1 MKQYNGE
8 KYIISFTSFG
18 KRFNDACKMIFNLQK
33 QTYKNWHL
41 VITIFE
47 GDLKDITPNL
57 QLLID
62 SDLLEVIVAPEN
74 LCPHL
79 KYFYAMK
86 KYWDKPIITVDDDR
100 LYTPNLIEMLV
111 RKYESLNY
119 KSIVSNCAIKYERHG
134 NRISDRNSWP
144 QHRIAPN
151 EKSFVAMAEGFAGIL
166 YPPKCFDNLDD
177 ELPGIR
183 KCLYDDDLY
192 LRVIGIHN
200 KIPVTQVNGSYG
212 IDYWGVD
219 IPSAQEF
226 NLAQHNNAPM
236 QYRAD
241 VTRLMNDELIK
252 GFSL

>member
-1 MKQYNGE
+1 
-8 KYIISFTSFG
+8 
-18 KRFNDACKMIFNLQK
+18 
-33 QTYKNWHL
+33 
-41 VITIFE
+41 
-47 GDLKDITPNL
+47 
-57 QLLID
+57 
-62 SDLLEVIVAPEN
+62 
-74 LCPHL
+74 
-79 KYFYAMK
+79 
-86 KYWDKPIITVDDDR
+86 
-100 LYTPNLIEMLV
+100 
-111 RKYESLNY
+111 
-119 KSIVSNCAIKYERHG
+119 
-134 NRISDRNSWP
+134 
-144 QHRIAPN
+144 
-151 EKSFVAMAEGFAGIL
+151 MAEGFAGIL

-200 KIPVTQVNGSYG
+200 KIPVTLVNGSYG